1 MRLKNEIF
9 ATVLDWLIR
18 EHYVIDQRDLA
29 AKTGITTTTISRIMT
44 GKVEPKD
51 ETLRKLNAAF
61 GNMFNMQYLRGQS
74 TTMLVA
80 DQGQANSLHE
90 DDKTLYTTLPK
101 WADTLID
108 IMSQQIKENEA
119 LNRELRQSISEV
131 NEIRSDLQKLIEE
144 LKLRLR
150 HVDHFAVPG
159 DGAALAVDF
168 K

>member
-1 MRLKNEIF
+1 MRLKNKIF

-18 EHYVIDQRDLA
+18 ERYVIDQRDLSH
-29 AKTGITTTTISRIMT
+29 KTGITATTISRIMT

-80 DQGQANSLHE
+80 DQEQATSLH
-90 DDKTLYTTLPK
+90 DDTTPPYTTIPK

-108 IMSQQIKENEA
+108 IMSKQIKENEA
-119 LNRELRQSISEV
+119 LNRELRQSIQNV
-131 NEIRSDLQKLIEE
+131 NTLKNELQTIIKTIQ
-144 LKLRLR
+144 KQ
-150 HVDHFAVPG
+150 P
-159 DGAALAVDF
+159 
-168 K
+168 

>member
-18 EHYVIDQRDLA
+18 EHYVIDQRDLSH
-29 AKTGITTTTISRIMT
+29 KTGITATTISRIMT

-61 GNMFNMQYLRGQS
+61 GNMFNMQYLRGLS

-80 DQGQANSLHE
+80 DQEQATSLH
-90 DDKTLYTTLPK
+90 DDTTPPYTTLPQ
-101 WADTLID
+101 WADNLID

-131 NEIRSDLQKLIEE
+131 NALRADLQKLI
-144 LKLRLR
+144 K
-150 HVDHFAVPG
+150 
-159 DGAALAVDF
+159 
-168 K
+168 KITQKS